1 MELRHLRYFVQIAE
15 LEHFGQ
21 ASQRLNVVQPALS
34 RQIKQLEEELGVNL
48 FERVARGVKLTAA
61 GKVFLSQSKELL
73 SQCDKMVRLT
83 QLVNQGQAGLLRI
96 GFADGVTFNK
106 IFSQI
111 LKDFRHTNANVVID
125 LVSAT
130 SIEQAELLSRG
141 ELDLGFVY
149 WLPKEQQV
157 NAIDLGSERL
167 VLAIPKSSPLAA
179 KKKLTIVDLDNY
191 PMVWIAR
198 SNSPSLYDLI
208 VSRFVQN
215 NCTLNV
221 VQEARNE
228 STLLSL
234 VSAEIGA
241 TFITETAKTRKP
253 DDITL
258 IQVTDLNAFISVK
271 AIWNSQ
277 SNPIL
282 PKFVTTI
289 QQTVT
294 TCQND
299 ENQH

>member
-1 MELRHLRYFVQIAE
+1 MELRQLRYFIQIAE

-34 RQIKQLEEELGVNL
+34 RQIKQLEEELGVSL

-73 SQCDKMVRLT
+73 SQCEKMVRLT
-83 QLVNQGQAGLLRI
+83 QLVDKGQAGMLRI

-106 IFSQI
+106 TFSQI
-111 LKDFRHTNANVVID
+111 LKNFRHANTNVVID

-149 WLPKEQQV
+149 WLPREQRV
-157 NAIDLGSERL
+157 NAIELNQEKL
-167 VLAIPKSSPLAA
+167 VLALPKSSPLATRQNLSIA
-179 KKKLTIVDLDNY
+179 DLDNY

-234 VSAEIGA
+234 VSAELGA

-253 DDITL
+253 DDIAL
-258 IQVTDLNAFISVK
+258 ISVSDLHAFISVK
-271 AIWNSQ
+271 AIWNNNT
-277 SNPIL
+277 NPVL
-282 PKFVTTI
+282 PKFVRSIESTM
-289 QQTVT
+289 
-294 TCQND
+294 
-299 ENQH
+299 EP